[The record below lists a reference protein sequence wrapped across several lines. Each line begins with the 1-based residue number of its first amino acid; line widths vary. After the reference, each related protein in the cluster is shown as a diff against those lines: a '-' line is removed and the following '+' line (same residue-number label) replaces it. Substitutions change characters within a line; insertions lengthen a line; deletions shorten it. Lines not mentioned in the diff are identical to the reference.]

1 MCNDFS
7 TLTNVVHF
15 HNIIQVYK
23 RGEGYS
29 RVILTHKSQV
39 NKQLF
44 KKEKE
49 KNNSTKYNI

>member
-39 NKQLF
+39 NEQLF